1 MVVFTRQKLI
11 SDPPFSRM
19 DLISCCNL
27 LIYFEL
33 SLQKM
38 IMPVFHYA
46 LKPVGYL
53 LLGASESIGEF
64 TDLFEA
70 VDKRY
75 KIYVKKVASSVPI
88 HLPLLHKEYG
98 ERSLPA
104 LLVVRGEAA
113 ESLRGELNTRQPM
126 PKRRLPRDYLQ
137 SIQEQHEAA
146 NKEAQSTNEEMANR
160 NAELNSISNDLVNLQ
175 NSAQIAI
182 VLLGRDLAIRRF
194 TTQAEKE
201 FGLLATDFGRPIGHV
216 RQPDAGLRGRGSR
229 SDQSGASR

>member
-113 ESLRGELNTRQPM
+113 ESLRGELNAQLETDRIIINRFAPLGVLADDALQILQFRESTGTYLERLAIDDLVRSQQAIIYARDSAENTIEALPM
-126 PKRRLPRDYLQ
+126 PPLVLDSRLRV
-137 SIQEQHEAA
+137 EH
-146 NKEAQSTNEEMANR
+146 ANR
-160 NAELNSISNDLVNLQ
+160 AFYHTFHVMAAETADRLV
-175 NSAQIAI
+175 
-182 VLLGRDLAIRRF
+182 
-194 TTQAEKE
+194 
-201 FGLLATDFGRPIGHV
+201 H
-216 RQPDAGLRGRGSR
+216 LR
-229 SDQSGASR
+229 SG